1 VSEQSATDAARDI
14 IFADSKNRARG
25 ELIRTI
31 IEAPDGADIVVIV
44 QSAPGALISLG
55 VSDPTAKA
63 GSFWLR
69 GQQHDQEAYA
79 SRHD

>member
-44 QSAPGALISLG
+44 QPAPGALISLG
-55 VSDPTAKA
+55 ITARTPWHRVSEMVVRLQRMVDRE
-63 GSFWLR
+63 L
-69 GQQHDQEAYA
+69 
-79 SRHD
+79 